1 MPSDDLETYE
11 DDHISAAEQHHDFSM
26 LVKDEIERQ
35 GTLFNRPVA
44 SMHEAYSVL
53 LEEVD
58 EFWDEVRKKPAARVR
73 ADVLKE
79 LIQIAA
85 YTSRIAVELGYLD
98 RPKK

>member
-1 MPSDDLETYE
+1 MQSDDFETYE
-11 DDHISAAEQHHDFSM
+11 DDHIPREEQHYDFAT
-26 LVKDEIERQ
+26 LVKNEIERQ
-35 GTLFNRPVA
+35 GTLFNRPIA
-44 SMHEAYSVL
+44 SMHEAYGVL

-73 ADVLKE
+73 SDVLKE

-98 RPKK
+98 SPKK